1 MQRLQKKKNKS
12 LWLRSIRRINMKQEK
27 DYFLLTLDETEEI
40 AKEVIRLAKNV
51 KVMHMANPD
60 NPDIV
65 EKASELQRKAEKLTL
80 RARVMVMYSQA
91 PDGKALSFKNTENVI
106 PVELAI
112 SEDGWFCMRLP
123 MLASKKMKGNS
134 DYIRE
139 FLYDVLTEYFN
150 TFQFKKLNKAALI
163 FKHVYKHGTPE
174 SWYRDHD
181 NIETKQVADVVALF
195 TMVDD
200 SPKHCFHL
208 SEGSEGDDN
217 LTEIYVVPDKSFMSW
232 IMLERKLR
240 GKQSMFDY
248 IIEKR

>member
-1 MQRLQKKKNKS
+1 
-12 LWLRSIRRINMKQEK
+12 
-27 DYFLLTLDETEEI
+27 
-40 AKEVIRLAKNV
+40 
-51 KVMHMANPD
+51 
-60 NPDIV
+60 
-65 EKASELQRKAEKLTL
+65 
-80 RARVMVMYSQA
+80 
-91 PDGKALSFKNTENVI
+91 
-106 PVELAI
+106 
-112 SEDGWFCMRLP
+112 MRLP
-123 MLASKKMKGNS
+123 MLASKKMKANS

-150 TFQFKKLNKAALI
+150 TFQFKKLDKAALI

-208 SEGSEGDDN
+208 SEGSEGDEN
-217 LTEIYVVPDKSFMSW
+217 QTEIYVVPDKDFMSW

>member
-1 MQRLQKKKNKS
+1 
-12 LWLRSIRRINMKQEK
+12 MKQEK

-40 AKEVIRLAKNV
+40 AKEVIRLAKIV
-51 KVMHMANPD
+51 KTMHLANPD
-60 NPDIV
+60 NPDII
-65 EKASELQRKAEKLTL
+65 EKASELQGKAEKLTL
-80 RARVMVMYSQA
+80 RARVSVMYSQA
-91 PDGKALSFKNTENVI
+91 PDGKSLSFKNTENVI

-150 TFQFKKLNKAALI
+150 TFQFKKLDKAALI

-208 SEGSEGDDN
+208 SEGSEGDEN
-217 LTEIYVVPDKSFMSW
+217 QTEIYVVPDKAFMSW
-232 IMLERKLR
+232 ILLERKLR

>member
-1 MQRLQKKKNKS
+1 
-12 LWLRSIRRINMKQEK
+12 MKQEK
-27 DYFLLTLDETEEI
+27 DYFLLTLEETEDI
-40 AKEVIRLAKNV
+40 AKEIIRLAKNV
-51 KVMHMANPD
+51 KTMHLANPE

-65 EKASELQRKAEKLTL
+65 KKSSDLQGVAEKLTL
-80 RARVMVMYSQA
+80 RARVLVMYTQA
-91 PDGKALSFKNTENVI
+91 TDGKALAFKNTENVI

-112 SEDGWFCMRLP
+112 TENGWFCMRLP

-139 FLYDVLTEYFN
+139 FLYDALTEYFN
-150 TFQFKKLNKAALI
+150 TFKFKKLDKAALI

-195 TMVDD
+195 TMMDD

-208 SEGSEGDDN
+208 SEGSDGEEN
-217 LTEIYVVPDKSFMSW
+217 QTEIYVVPGNDFMNW
-232 IMLERKLR
+232 MGLEQKLR

-248 IIEKR
+248 LVEKR